1 MALLVD
7 VLKNLERITKMKRMS
22 LFFTAVL
29 LYGCLSVISQNSA
42 NNLKIDEILIPTA
55 QCNMC
60 VANIENAL
68 NGVDGILKYKVEL
81 ETDQVKIKY
90 NTDIVSLQ
98 GIEQLISK
106 AGYQANNL
114 PADIDAYNKL
124 AMCCRLPKDRR

>member
-1 MALLVD
+1 
-7 VLKNLERITKMKRMS
+7 
-22 LFFTAVL
+22 
-29 LYGCLSVISQNSA
+29 
-42 NNLKIDEILIPTA
+42 
-55 QCNMC
+55 MC

-90 NTDIVSLQ
+90 NADMISLK

-114 PADIDAYNKL
+114 PADVDAYNKL
-124 AMCCRLPKDRR
+124 AMCCKLPKDRR

>member
-1 MALLVD
+1 M
-7 VLKNLERITKMKRMS
+7 
-22 LFFTAVL
+22 
-29 LYGCLSVISQNSA
+29 
-42 NNLKIDEILIPTA
+42 KIDEILIPTA

-90 NTDIVSLQ
+90 NADMISLK

-106 AGYQANNL
+106 AGYQANNS
-114 PADIDAYNKL
+114 PADVDAYNKL
-124 AMCCRLPKDRR
+124 AMCCRLPKDRH